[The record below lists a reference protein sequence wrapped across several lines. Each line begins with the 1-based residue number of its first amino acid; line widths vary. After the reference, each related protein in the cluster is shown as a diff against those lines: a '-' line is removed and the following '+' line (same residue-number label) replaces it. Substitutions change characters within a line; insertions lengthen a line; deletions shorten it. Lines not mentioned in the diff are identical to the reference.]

1 MDFLDNRM
9 VKNLEDSNLESKGFI
24 NTNEADN
31 NNEEVESQSFKK
43 IDLKCYKEK
52 CFWLALI
59 IVLLGFL
66 IIGLVM
72 FLKFYPACG
81 SKPALSWWQKDIVY
95 QIEVSNFKDSD
106 GDGVGDINGY
116 MLKIKSNK
124 IFKFKYSKLRSYKQI
139 RLR

>member
-1 MDFLDNRM
+1 M
-9 VKNLEDSNLESKGFI
+9 VKNVEDSNLESKGFI
-24 NTNEADN
+24 NNNEAADN
-31 NNEEVESQSFKK
+31 NNNNNEEEVENQSFKK

-59 IVLLGFL
+59 IVLIGFL

-72 FLKFYPACG
+72 FLKFYPACA
-81 SKPALSWWQKDIVY
+81 SKPALDWWQKDIVY

-116 MLKIKSNK
+116 ILK
-124 IFKFKYSKLRSYKQI
+124 Y
-139 RLR
+139 